1 MAKQKH
7 GEDIAFKMYKAILQ
21 LYSKKT
27 NNPINKSAKDL
38 SNFQKNICA
47 TNK

>member
-7 GEDIAFKMYKAILQ
+7 GEGIAFKMYKAILQ
-21 LYSKKT
+21 LYNKKT
-27 NNPINKSAKDL
+27 NDPVNKSAEDL
-38 SNFQKNICA
+38 SNFQKNICV

>member
-7 GEDIAFKMYKAILQ
+7 GEGIAFKMYKAILQ
-21 LYSKKT
+21 LYNMKT
-27 NNPINKSAKDL
+27 NDPVNKSAEDL
-38 SNFQKNICA
+38 GNFQKNICA